1 MSSDVFE
8 RARAG
13 NVLAFTALVK
23 EHQSMV
29 YSLAL
34 RMLGSREESLDL
46 AQEVFMQ
53 LHAKMHML
61 ESADHLRAWLR
72 RVATHRSVDQLRQ
85 RPTHVPLDRVAEPQ
99 ADECYAD
106 HWLQGRLGELLLT
119 LAPDAR
125 AVMLLRYQEDLGP
138 DAIAATLE
146 MSVNTVKSHLKR
158 SLEALRR
165 HAGAFR

>member
-1 MSSDVFE
+1 
-8 RARAG
+8 
-13 NVLAFTALVK
+13 
-23 EHQSMV
+23 MV

-34 RMLGSREESLDL
+34 RMLGSREESFDL

-53 LHAKMHML
+53 LHARVHTI

-72 RVATHRSVDQLRQ
+72 RVATHRSIDQLRQ
-85 RPTHVPLDRVAEPQ
+85 RPSHLPLDLVDEPQ
-99 ADECYAD
+99 ADGSYAD
-106 HWLQGRLGELLLT
+106 HWLQGRLRELLLS

-138 DAIAATLE
+138 DEIAATLE

-158 SLEALRR
+158 SLEQLRR
-165 HAGAFR
+165 HSGSFR

>member
-1 MSSDVFE
+1 
-8 RARAG
+8 
-13 NVLAFTALVK
+13 
-23 EHQSMV
+23 MV

-53 LHAKMHML
+53 LHGKVHTL
-61 ESADHLRAWLR
+61 DSAAHLKAWLR
-72 RVATHRSVDQLRQ
+72 RVTTHRSIDQLRQ
-85 RPTHVPLDRVAEPQ
+85 RQSMLPLDLVDEPQ
-99 ADECYAD
+99 VDALYED
-106 HWLQGRLGELLLT
+106 HWLQRRLRELMHS

-125 AVMLLRYQEDLGP
+125 AVMILRYQEDLGP
-138 DAIAATLE
+138 EEIAGTLD

-158 SLEALRR
+158 SLEQLRR